1 MPLLRRRKLDRVVK
15 DAYWAVVLDC
25 LTDLFGVPASTATGL
40 VNDRRAA
47 VDLAPTRLG
56 GDIFYHKEPFD
67 AARDMAQSPSS
78 LATTRDVSL
87 DDPPTLAAYEA
98 ILGRH
103 GLL

>member
-15 DAYWAVVLDC
+15 DAYWVVVLDC
-25 LTDLFGVPASTATGL
+25 LTDLFGIPAATATGL

-47 VDLAPTRLG
+47 VDLTPHRLG
-56 GDIFYHKEPFD
+56 GDIFYHKEPFEVALD
-67 AARDMAQSPSS
+67 LAQSPAS
-78 LATTRDVSL
+78 LATTRHVSI
-87 DDPPTLAAYEA
+87 DDPSALAAYES

>member
-25 LTDLFGVPASTATGL
+25 LTDLFGVPAATATGL

-47 VDLAPTRLG
+47 VDLAPHRFG
-56 GDIFYHKEPFD
+56 GDIFYHKEPFEV
-67 AARDMAQSPSS
+67 ARDLAQSPSTS
-78 LATTRDVSL
+78 ASRRDVSL
-87 DDPPTLAAYEA
+87 DDPSEMAAYES

>member
-25 LTDLFGVPASTATGL
+25 LTDVFGVPAATAMGL

-47 VDLAPTRLG
+47 VDLAPQRLG
-56 GDIFYHKEPFD
+56 GDIFYHKEPFEV
-67 AARDMAQSPSS
+67 ARDLAQPPSI
-78 LATTRDVSL
+78 LASRRDVSL
-87 DDPPTLAAYEA
+87 DDPSATAAYES